1 MSTENEQL
9 TDEPNVQKEL
19 AAMDDSVWAI
29 NDAIERNDPE
39 YSPPVV
45 ERNVEHLEI
54 MLTKPEII
62 DSGADLTVYTDA
74 IEAGNEYLAN
84 PPSV

>member
-9 TDEPNVQKEL
+9 LSDPDVQREL

-62 DSGADLTVYTDA
+62 DSGADLTVYVEA
-74 IEAGNEYLAN
+74 IEAGNAYLEN